1 LELQPLTVKHVTV
14 VNSLGVGRDA
24 TLEALRIG
32 RGGLSPCAF
41 ETVTLDT
48 HVGEVQGVDD
58 AVIPQHLSEF
68 DCRNNRLAHMALS
81 SDDFVRSVEVAREK
95 YGAHRIGLFLGTSTS
110 GILSTEQAYRH
121 RDPETDAL
129 PASYNFAATHSTS
142 SLTDFVGRYLG
153 LDGTAFVVSSAC
165 STTAKVFGNAAR
177 MIQAGLCDA
186 AVVGGA
192 DSLCLTTLYGF
203 QSLELVSKRPCTPF
217 DVDRDGVSLGEGAGF
232 ALLERAGAGD
242 CRDDVHLLGVGE
254 SNDAYHMSTPH
265 PEGLGARLAMEGA
278 LMAAG
283 LRERDIDYI
292 NLHGTAT
299 SYGDASEDRAVTELF
314 GTDTP
319 CSSTKGYTGHTLGA
333 SGIVEAVISIL
344 SLQAGFMPGSPQ
356 TRVLDPALRSRY
368 LLENNAARVDRVMS
382 NSFGFGGT
390 NCSLIFGWA
399 A

>member
-1 LELQPLTVKHVTV
+1 

-24 TLEALRIG
+24 TLEALRTG
-32 RGGLSPCAF
+32 RGGLKPCTF
-41 ETVTLDT
+41 ETVDLDT
-48 HVGEVQGVDD
+48 FVGEVPDVDD
-58 AVIPQHLSEF
+58 AVIPERLANF
-68 DCRNNRLAHMALS
+68 DCRNNRLAHMALL
-81 SDDFVRSVEVAREK
+81 SDGFVPVVERAVGK

-110 GILSTEQAYRH
+110 GILSSEQAYRH
-121 RDPETDAL
+121 RDPQTGAL
-129 PASYNFAATHSTS
+129 PASYDFAATHSTS
-142 SLTDFVGRYLG
+142 SLADFVGRYLG
-153 LDGTAFVVSSAC
+153 LEGPAFVVSSAC

-177 MIQAGLCDA
+177 MIQAGVCDA

-203 QSLELVSKRPCTPF
+203 YSLELVSKRPCAPF
-217 DVDRDGVSLGEGAGF
+217 DIDRDGVSLGEAAGF
-232 ALLERAGAGD
+232 ALLERAGPDDRGD
-242 CRDDVHLLGVGE
+242 DIRLLGVGE

-278 LMAAG
+278 LRAAG
-283 LRERDIDYI
+283 LRAKDIGYV

-299 SYGDASEDRAVTELF
+299 PYGDASEDRAITELF

-333 SGIVEAVISIL
+333 AGIVEAVISIL
-344 SLQAGFMPGSPQ
+344 NLQSGFMPGSTQ
-356 TRVLDPALRSRY
+356 TRTLDPALRSRY
-368 LLENNAARVDRVMS
+368 LLENKSAVMDRVMT

>member
-1 LELQPLTVKHVTV
+1 

-24 TLEALRIG
+24 TLGALRAG
-32 RGGLSPCAF
+32 RGGLKPCTF

-48 HVGEVQGVDD
+48 FVGEVPGVDD
-58 AVIPQHLSEF
+58 AVIPERLANF
-68 DCRNNRLAHMALS
+68 DCRNNRLAHMALL
-81 SDDFVRSVEVAREK
+81 SDGFTAAVECAVGK

-110 GILSTEQAYRH
+110 GILSSEHAYRQ
-121 RDPETDAL
+121 RDPQTGAL
-129 PASYNFAATHSTS
+129 PASYDFAATHSTS
-142 SLTDFVGRYLG
+142 SLADFVGRYLG
-153 LDGTAFVVSSAC
+153 LEGPAFVVSSAC

-177 MIQAGLCDA
+177 MIQAGVCDA

-203 QSLELVSKRPCTPF
+203 HSLELVSKRPCAPF
-217 DVDRDGVSLGEGAGF
+217 DIDRDGVSLGEAAGF
-232 ALLERAGAGD
+232 ALLERAGPD
-242 CRDDVHLLGVGE
+242 DRRDDIRLLGVGE

-278 LMAAG
+278 LRAAR
-283 LRERDIDYI
+283 LRAKDIGYV

-299 SYGDASEDRAVTELF
+299 PYGDASEDKAITELF
-314 GTDTP
+314 GTVTP

-333 SGIVEAVISIL
+333 AGIVEAVISIL
-344 SLQAGFMPGSPQ
+344 SLQSGFMPGSAE
-356 TRVLDPALRSRY
+356 TRTIDPALRSRY
-368 LLENNAARVDRVMS
+368 LLENESAVLDRVMT

>member
-1 LELQPLTVKHVTV
+1 M
-14 VNSLGVGRDA
+14 NSLGVGRDA
-24 TLEALRIG
+24 TLGALRTG
-32 RGGLSPCAF
+32 RGGLKPCTF
-41 ETVTLDT
+41 ETVELDT
-48 HVGEVQGVDD
+48 FVGEVPGVDD
-58 AVIPQHLSEF
+58 DVIPERLSNF
-68 DCRNNRLAHMALS
+68 DCRNNRLAHMALI
-81 SDDFVRSVEVAREK
+81 SDGFTAAVERAVSK

-110 GILSTEQAYRH
+110 GILSSEQAYRQ
-121 RDPETDAL
+121 RDPETGAL
-129 PASYNFAATHSTS
+129 PASYDFAATHSTS
-142 SLTDFVGRYLG
+142 SLADFVGRYLG
-153 LDGTAFVVSSAC
+153 LEGPAFVVSSAC

-177 MIQAGLCDA
+177 MIQAGVCDA

-203 QSLELVSKRPCTPF
+203 HSLELVSKRPCAPF
-217 DVDRDGVSLGEGAGF
+217 DIDRDGVSLGEAAGF
-232 ALLERAGAGD
+232 ALLERAGAD
-242 CRDDVHLLGVGE
+242 DRRDDIRLLGVGE

-278 LMAAG
+278 LRAAG
-283 LRERDIDYI
+283 LMPKDIGYV

-299 SYGDASEDRAVTELF
+299 LYGDASEDRAITELF

-333 SGIVEAVISIL
+333 AGIVEAVISIL
-344 SLQAGFMPGSPQ
+344 SLQSGFMPGSAE
-356 TRVLDPALRSRY
+356 TRTIDPALRSRY
-368 LLENNAARVDRVMS
+368 LLENESAVLDRVMT

>member
-1 LELQPLTVKHVTV
+1 

-24 TLEALRIG
+24 TLEALRTG
-32 RGGLSPCAF
+32 RGGLKPCTF
-41 ETVTLDT
+41 ETVDLDT
-48 HVGEVQGVDD
+48 FVGEVPGVDD
-58 AVIPQHLSEF
+58 AVIPERLANF
-68 DCRNNRLAHMALS
+68 DCRNNRLAHMALL
-81 SDDFVRSVEVAREK
+81 SDGFTAAVECAVQK

-110 GILSTEQAYRH
+110 GILSSEQAYRQW
-121 RDPETDAL
+121 DSETGAL
-129 PASYNFAATHSTS
+129 PASYDFAATHSTS
-142 SLTDFVGRYLG
+142 SLADFVGRYLG
-153 LDGTAFVVSSAC
+153 LEGPAFVVSSAC

-177 MIQAGLCDA
+177 MIQAGVCDA

-203 QSLELVSKRPCTPF
+203 HSLELVSRRPCAPF
-217 DVDRDGVSLGEGAGF
+217 DIDRDGVSLGEAAGL
-232 ALLERAGAGD
+232 ALLERTGPD
-242 CRDDVHLLGVGE
+242 DRRDDIRLLGVGE

-278 LMAAG
+278 LRAAG
-283 LRERDIDYI
+283 LRAKDIGYV

-299 SYGDASEDRAVTELF
+299 PYGDASEDRAITELF

-333 SGIVEAVISIL
+333 AGIVEAVISIL
-344 SLQAGFMPGSPQ
+344 SLQSGFMPGSAQ
-356 TRVLDPALRSRY
+356 TRTLDPALRSRY
-368 LLENNAARVDRVMS
+368 LLENENAILDRVMT

>member
-1 LELQPLTVKHVTV
+1 

-24 TLEALRIG
+24 TLEALRTG
-32 RGGLSPCAF
+32 RGGLKPCTF
-41 ETVTLDT
+41 ETVDLDT
-48 HVGEVQGVDD
+48 FVGEVPGVND
-58 AVIPQHLSEF
+58 AVIPERLANF
-68 DCRNNRLAHMALS
+68 DCRNNRLAHMALIG
-81 SDDFVRSVEVAREK
+81 DGFTAAVECAVGK

-110 GILSTEQAYRH
+110 GILSSEQAYRQ
-121 RDPETDAL
+121 RDPETGAL
-129 PASYNFAATHSTS
+129 PASYDFAATHSTS
-142 SLTDFVGRYLG
+142 SLADFVGRTLG
-153 LDGTAFVVSSAC
+153 LEGPAFVVSSAC

-177 MIQAGLCDA
+177 MIQAGVCDA

-203 QSLELVSKRPCTPF
+203 HSLELVSKRPCAPF
-217 DVDRDGVSLGEGAGF
+217 DIDRDGVSLGEAAGF
-232 ALLERAGAGD
+232 ALLERAGPD
-242 CRDDVHLLGVGE
+242 DRRDDIRLLGVGE

-278 LMAAG
+278 LRAAG
-283 LRERDIDYI
+283 LRAEDIGYV

-299 SYGDASEDRAVTELF
+299 PYGDASEDRAITELF

-333 SGIVEAVISIL
+333 AGIVEAVISVL
-344 SLQAGFMPGSPQ
+344 SLQSGFMPGSAQ
-356 TRVLDPALRSRY
+356 TRTIDPALRSRY
-368 LLENNAARVDRVMS
+368 LLENESAVLDRVMT

>member
-1 LELQPLTVKHVTV
+1 M
-14 VNSLGVGRDA
+14 NSLGVGRDA
-24 TLEALRIG
+24 TLEALRTG
-32 RGGLSPCAF
+32 RGGLKPCTF
-41 ETVTLDT
+41 ETVDLDT
-48 HVGEVQGVDD
+48 FVGEVPGVDG
-58 AVIPQHLSEF
+58 AVLPERLANF
-68 DCRNNRLAHMALS
+68 DCRNNRLAHMALL
-81 SDDFVRSVEVAREK
+81 SDGFTAAVERAVGK

-110 GILSTEQAYRH
+110 GILSSEQAYRH
-121 RDPETDAL
+121 RDPHTGAL
-129 PASYNFAATHSTS
+129 PASYDFAATHSTS
-142 SLTDFVGRYLG
+142 SLADFVGRYLG
-153 LDGTAFVVSSAC
+153 LEGPAFVVSSAC

-177 MIQAGLCDA
+177 MIQAGVCDA

-203 QSLELVSKRPCTPF
+203 HSLELVSKRPCAPF
-217 DVDRDGVSLGEGAGF
+217 DIDRDGVSLGEAAGF
-232 ALLERAGAGD
+232 ALLERAGPD
-242 CRDDVHLLGVGE
+242 DRRDDIRLLGVGE

-278 LMAAG
+278 LRTAG
-283 LRERDIDYI
+283 LRAKEIGYV

-299 SYGDASEDRAVTELF
+299 PYGDASEDRAITELF

-333 SGIVEAVISIL
+333 AGIVEAVISIL
-344 SLQAGFMPGSPQ
+344 SLQSGFMPGSAE
-356 TRVLDPALRSRY
+356 TRTIDPALRSRY
-368 LLENNAARVDRVMS
+368 LLENESAVLDRVMT

>member
-1 LELQPLTVKHVTV
+1 

-24 TLEALRIG
+24 TLEALRTG
-32 RGGLSPCAF
+32 RGGLRPCTF
-41 ETVTLDT
+41 ETVDLDT
-48 HVGEVQGVDD
+48 FVGEVPGVDD
-58 AVIPQHLSEF
+58 AVIPERLADF
-68 DCRNNRLAHMALS
+68 DCRNNRLAHMALL
-81 SDDFVRSVEVAREK
+81 SDGFVPAVECAVEK

-110 GILSTEQAYRH
+110 GILSSEQAYRH
-121 RDPETDAL
+121 RDLQTGAL
-129 PASYNFAATHSTS
+129 PASYDFAATHSTS
-142 SLTDFVGRYLG
+142 SLADFVGRYLG
-153 LDGTAFVVSSAC
+153 LEGPAFVVSSAC

-177 MIQAGLCDA
+177 MIQAGVCDA

-203 QSLELVSKRPCTPF
+203 HSLELVSKRPCAPF
-217 DVDRDGVSLGEGAGF
+217 DIDRDGVSLGEAAGF
-232 ALLERAGAGD
+232 ALLERAGPED
-242 CRDDVHLLGVGE
+242 RRDDIRLLGVGE

-278 LMAAG
+278 LRTAG
-283 LRERDIDYI
+283 LRAKDIGYV

-299 SYGDASEDRAVTELF
+299 PYGDASEDRAITELF

-333 SGIVEAVISIL
+333 AGIVEAVISIL
-344 SLQAGFMPGSPQ
+344 SLQSGFMPGSAQ
-356 TRVLDPALRSRY
+356 TRTIDPALRSRY
-368 LLENNAARVDRVMS
+368 LLENENAVLDRVMT

-390 NCSLIFGWA
+390 NCSLIFGRA